1 MAAQCRRRAAM
12 RQHAGKM
19 TGSYEA
25 SVDDIGRYRILGE
38 LGSGGMGVVF
48 RAYDPVLGREVAIK
62 TLKLSNFSDPSER
75 DALRDRLAREARA
88 AAALSHSGI
97 VAIHDVIQQGDLIS
111 LVMERIEGQ
120 TVAHLLSAGPPE

>member
-1 MAAQCRRRAAM
+1 MD
-12 RQHAGKM
+12 
-19 TGSYEA
+19 E
-25 SVDDIGRYRILGE
+25 IGRYRILGE

-48 RAYDPVLGREVAIK
+48 RAHDPVLGREVAIK

-88 AAALSHSGI
+88 AAALSHPGI
-97 VAIHDVIQQGDLIS
+97 VTIHDVVQQGDLIS

-120 TVAHLLSAGPPE
+120 TVAHILSSGPPEIATVLRIVRETAAALTPPR